1 METKLERI
9 ADKSR
14 NEKRP
19 IFTSLYHLINE
30 ELLKQCHKELDG
42 SKAVGIDNVNKK
54 EYAEEMCDENFKVPN
69 IPEEIFAVRYIK
81 DFNET
86 MSNYKNV
93 KKLKELATDGIA
105 ERGGG

>member
-42 SKAVGIDNVNKK
+42 NKAEGIDKVLWYK
-54 EYAEEMCDENFKVPN
+54 EIIEKRAEGNTFLV
-69 IPEEIFAVRYIK
+69 V
-81 DFNET
+81 
-86 MSNYKNV
+86 YKESLV
-93 KKLKELATDGIA
+93 SK
-105 ERGGG
+105 